1 MKFRN
6 IAELHNKTSEI
17 LKEIDDEGYII
28 ITYYGKPTAMIKK
41 ISEEEIEDL
50 VIENDPVIK
59 ESIIKSYEDYIK
71 NGGTTIEEVMKK
83 LKI

>member
-28 ITYYGKPTAMIKK
+28 ITSHGKPTAMIKK

-50 VIENDPVIK
+50 VIENNPVIK

-71 NGGTTIEEVMKK
+71 NGGTAIEEVMKK
-83 LKI
+83 LEI

>member
-28 ITYYGKPTAMIKK
+28 ITSYGKPTAMIKK

-50 VIENDPVIK
+50 IIENNPVIR

-71 NGGTTIEEVMKK
+71 NGGTAIEEVMKK